1 MMRALRDSTVAFAKI
16 RSALAR
22 FVLTLVI
29 IAGSA
34 AALTF
39 ANPESRSSASTPT
52 NQNLDGCW
60 QLDSQNEAFSIGSG
74 ASTTVSGFLI
84 DTITTDLN
92 SESCDVD
99 EPLGSLSGFVSKG
112 SGYLTSGETGFVITG
127 VAGTTM
133 TGYVYYSGESSAPTS
148 APSYAECEAEHEA
161 NPSTGP
167 NCLEFT
173 ATNVA
178 PPNPSFTLKGEIILQ
193 CDSGGSSCLANGE
206 PFEGL
211 KVNVAGDNGTASD
224 TTNDDGIWSVKL
236 PSGSYTITPTDPN
249 MTFTPLNAEV
259 HLDSDTTA
267 KKFSACAS
275 AQTAD
280 SPQAL
285 SRRPE
290 SKARGLIYSLV
301 GINCTTSE
309 FSAVYNTKATPIL
322 KLTWKSSVY
331 QCGST
336 KKFVHQEST
345 DVPIP
350 YSDVRRKDDANGVT
364 VWLKIDSPK
373 GNPRYDPILK
383 MTVNP
388 GYASGSVTLN
398 GLGVGEDTFGEG
410 TSIKTCTPISAQMT
424 LAPGTGL

>member
-1 MMRALRDSTVAFAKI
+1 VASDGKGILVISNENVTTGTFGGALSGSGVSFP
-16 RSALAR
+16 
-22 FVLTLVI
+22 I
-29 IAGSA
+29 IAGQVTGTSFT
-34 AALTF
+34 LTI
-39 ANPESRSSASTPT
+39 E
-52 NQNLDGCW
+52 
-60 QLDSQNEAFSIGSG
+60 
-74 ASTTVSGFLI
+74 
-84 DTITTDLN
+84 
-92 SESCDVD
+92 
-99 EPLGSLSGFVSKG
+99 
-112 SGYLTSGETGFVITG
+112 
-127 VAGTTM
+127 VAGTVVGEHGEQIDFGGTVNGDKI
-133 TGYVYYSGESSAPTS
+133 TLTSTATRAWANGESVKGD
-148 APSYAECEAEHEA
+148 
-161 NPSTGP
+161 NPGTYHGTRKGSMYM
-167 NCLEFT
+167 LM
-173 ATNVA
+173 
-178 PPNPSFTLKGEIILQ
+178 GEIILQ

-211 KVNVAGDNGTASD
+211 KVNVTGDNGTASD
-224 TTNDDGIWSVKL
+224 TTNEDGMWTVKL

-259 HLDSDTTA
+259 YLDADTTV

-336 KKFVHQEST
+336 RKFVHQEST

-350 YSDVRRKDDANGVT
+350 YSDVQRKDDANGVT

-398 GLGVGEDTFGEG
+398 GLGVGEDTFEG
-410 TSIKTCTPISAQMT
+410 ASINTCTPVSAQMT
-424 LAPGTGL
+424 LATGTGL